1 LNLYL
6 LLYCNYPTHKEAARA
21 ITLTASVGPIRV
33 MLEHTP
39 EMSVPR
45 LEQEAHALVSG
56 FIHKYK

>member
-1 LNLYL
+1 M
-6 LLYCNYPTHKEAARA
+6 LLYCNIVTHTQAARA

-33 MLEHTP
+33 RLEHTP